1 MDTMENLIIT
11 FWERMTQANEL
22 VIVALIIL
30 VPEMVN
36 VYLFKFSLAKIKKE
50 KNILVSTRQNSKQD

>member
-1 MDTMENLIIT
+1 
-11 FWERMTQANEL
+11 MTQTNEL